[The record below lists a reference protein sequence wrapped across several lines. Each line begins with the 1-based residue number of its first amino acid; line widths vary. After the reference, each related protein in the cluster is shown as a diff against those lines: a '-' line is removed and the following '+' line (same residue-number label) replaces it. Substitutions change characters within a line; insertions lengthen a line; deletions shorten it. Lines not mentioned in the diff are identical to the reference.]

1 MSADQFSPTSAA
13 VLDRPPSPLVAA
25 VAPCPV
31 AAPLATVPL
40 RRRLFRIAASLQL
53 AIGLLSLFTLCLALA
68 TFIESA
74 YGTRIARQ
82 LVYGTWW
89 FALLLGLLAVNVLCA
104 ALKKY
109 PWKRHQTGFL
119 ITHLGLIVLVFGGL
133 LSALGGTE
141 GQMMLVDT
149 EDRNIQ
155 RGFRIANRADMI
167 QLSNE
172 HRLEIFRVPE
182 TNFDDPAFRA
192 MAQVID
198 GGEEPAGELGR
209 ALKDH
214 FWSVDLSPG
223 ALAWYDDEHYRAEL
237 PATLRFLQVLADPFP
252 GFSRDLD
259 GSRSVTVHNFYPHT
273 EEWPFCKATVGE
285 PAFAAL
291 RLRLTTPMA
300 GKMERWISSVPAFE
314 REPLPL
320 AVELLLVPDVAL
332 LPEFVEPPEQA
343 KLGKLGRLILL
354 VGREKTRCEIDLD
367 DLDFD
372 EAFTL
377 PGTDVEFTLLKTGPM
392 MELVGHEGGP
402 KAPRAGGDFPAV
414 QFELARGGKKGT
426 CVACPRL
433 PNLPVYQKGAEPVP
447 VAVWYHHPDF
457 RWGDES
463 KIGVLQFLQTPDE
476 RLYYRFYGKD
486 GLRQPGREVDVSDN
500 SAPVSLPSQA
510 MSLQFEVV
518 TYLPRATDRPTVVP
532 KRQRPGAENIEG
544 LLPGLRCT
552 LTEDGKSQEFWVRLS
567 RQGTRVKLGKALY
580 FVRYRNATKGTDFAL
595 TLKRAYQTT
604 DPGTSRPAAFQSEVH
619 VSRGGAPGYDYSI
632 YMNHP
637 LSYGPYKVY
646 QSNYQ
651 PLTDPRTMEP
661 LLDSEGR
668 LVSMSGL
675 TVAHDPGLWCK
686 YIGSGLLVLG
696 ITTMFYMRAYF
707 FKPRRAASC

>member
-1 MSADQFSPTSAA
+1 ME
-13 VLDRPPSPLVAA
+13 RPPSPPIAT
-25 VAPCPV
+25 VAPRPV
-31 AAPLATVPL
+31 AVVGAALPLG
-40 RRRLFRIAASLQL
+40 RRLFRVAASLQL

-74 YGTRIARQ
+74 YGTHIARQ

-141 GQMMLVDT
+141 GQMVLIDT
-149 EDRNIQ
+149 DDRAIQ

-172 HRLEIFRVPE
+172 HRLEVFRVPE
-182 TNFDDPAFRA
+182 TNFEDPAFRA

-198 GGEEPAGELGR
+198 AGEEPAGELGR

-223 ALAWYDDEHYRAEL
+223 ALPWYDDEHYQAEL

-252 GFSRDLD
+252 GFTRDLD
-259 GSRSVTVHNFYPHT
+259 GTCSVTVHNFYPHT
-273 EEWPFCKATVGE
+273 EEWPFCKATTGE

-291 RLRLTTPMA
+291 RLRLMTPMA

-314 REPLPL
+314 RGQLPL
-320 AVELLLVPDVAL
+320 AVELLL
-332 LPEFVEPPEQA
+332 LPEAGLLAEFVRPPAQTE
-343 KLGKLGRLILL
+343 LGKAGRLVLL
-354 VGREKTRCEIDLD
+354 VGRQKTRCQVDLD
-367 DLDFD
+367 AL
-372 EAFTL
+372 EPGEPIPL
-377 PGTDVEFTLLKTGPM
+377 PGTDVEFTLVKTGPM
-392 MELVGHEGGP
+392 MDLVGHEGGP
-402 KAPRAGGDFPAV
+402 KTPRDGPDYPAV
-414 QFELARGGKKGT
+414 QFELSCGGKTGT
-426 CVACPRL
+426 CVACARL

-447 VAVWYHHPDF
+447 VAAWYHHPDF
-457 RWGDES
+457 RWGDAS
-463 KIGVLQFLQTPDE
+463 KMGVLQFLQTPDE
-476 RLYYRFYGKD
+476 RLYCRFYGKD
-486 GLRQPGREVDVSDN
+486 GLRQGGREVDVSDN
-500 SAPVSLPSQA
+500 SAPISLPSQA
-510 MSLQFEVV
+510 MSLQVQV
-518 TYLPRATDRPTVVP
+518 MHYLPRAANRPTVVP

-552 LTEDGKSQEFWVRLS
+552 LTAEGKSQEFWVRLS
-567 RQGTRVKLGKALY
+567 RQGTRVRVGKALY
-580 FVRYRNATKGTDFAL
+580 FVRYRNATKETDFAL
-595 TLKRAYQTT
+595 TLKRAYQMT
-604 DPGTSRPAAFQSEVH
+604 DPGTSRPAAFQSDVS
-619 VSRGGAPGYDYSI
+619 VSRNVNSSGYDYSI

-661 LLDSEGR
+661 LLDGEGR

-686 YIGSGLLVLG
+686 YVGSGLLVLG
-696 ITTMFYMRAYF
+696 IATMFWMRAYF
-707 FKPRRAASC
+707 FKPRRAVA